1 MDIKDLESGMIIA
14 EAITSLDVDVVLL
27 VSESILDKKK
37 LDKIKKYSSKYNIK
51 NPIKVYKNS

>member
-1 MDIKDLESGMIIA
+1 MIIA